1 MSIRI
6 LLGEHCTLM
15 RQGLRS
21 LLECQDGLEVVAEAA
36 NGREAVRAA
45 RELRPDVALICV
57 TMPELNG
64 IEATRQIKTHAPNTK
79 VIALSVHSD
88 GEMVTEML
96 KAGASGYVLATCYVE
111 ELVRAIRAVMGG
123 QTYLSPEVAGFV
135 TEALLDGSGAGR
147 GPNGPGLTPREREI
161 LQLVAEGRN
170 TKQIARQLSR
180 SAKTI
185 EMHRRHLMQKL
196 NLYSISELT
205 KYAIRKGLTS
215 LDA

>member
-1 MSIRI
+1 MGIRI

-15 RQGLRS
+15 RQGLRA
-21 LLECQDGLEVVAEAA
+21 LLERQDGLEVVAEAA

-96 KAGASGYVLATCYVE
+96 KAGASGYLLATCDVK
-111 ELVRAIRAVMGG
+111 ELLHAMRTVLAG
-123 QTYLSPEVAGFV
+123 QTYLSPEVAGLV
-135 TEALLDGSGAGR
+135 TEALLDGSRGR
-147 GPNGPGLTPREREI
+147 KGPDGHGLSPREREV
-161 LQLVAEGRN
+161 LQLVAEGKN
-170 TKQIARQLSR
+170 TKQIARDLSR
-180 SAKTI
+180 SPKTV